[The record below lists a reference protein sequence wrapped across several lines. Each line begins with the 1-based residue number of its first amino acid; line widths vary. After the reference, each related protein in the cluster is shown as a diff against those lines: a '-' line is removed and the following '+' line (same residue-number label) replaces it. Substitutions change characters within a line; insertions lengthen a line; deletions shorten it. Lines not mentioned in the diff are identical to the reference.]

1 VEGVEPAIHYV
12 SDNPT
17 SPYLTQIEYEE
28 SLMCNQIDE
37 LAQEEK
43 VYQIEGQKKYNFISK
58 DNVDNKNT
66 PPQSK
71 KIDSPVKISPTKET
85 ERQNNQSMIKDL
97 SHEVKDVE
105 KYISNFIFEHE
116 IKHIKIHVPLLELV
130 KN

>member
-1 VEGVEPAIHYV
+1 
-12 SDNPT
+12 
-17 SPYLTQIEYEE
+17 
-28 SLMCNQIDE
+28 
-37 LAQEEK
+37 
-43 VYQIEGQKKYNFISK
+43 
-58 DNVDNKNT
+58 
-66 PPQSK
+66 
-71 KIDSPVKISPTKET
+71 VKISPTKEI